1 MSTTGSDWGEQLHRL
16 VDGVRGLLADSS
28 RIGEGA
34 GHSPECRWCP
44 LCQTVAV
51 VRGER
56 PEMSAAL
63 ADLLT
68 STAAA
73 LRSFS
78 ESHPAGPSWAD
89 ATTAEAPSEPPP
101 EVQRIEI
108 A

>member
-1 MSTTGSDWGEQLHRL
+1 MSATGPEWGEQLHRL
-16 VDGVRGLLADSS
+16 MDGVRGLLADSS
-28 RIGEGA
+28 RVTEGM
-34 GHSPECRWCP
+34 GHGSECRWCP

-56 PEMSAAL
+56 PEVSAAL

-68 STAAA
+68 SSAAA

-78 ESHPAGPSWAD
+78 ETHAAGPSWAD
-89 ATTAEAPSEPPP
+89 AATAEAPSEPPP